1 MYTHIYTKNSIHTH
15 TCILCDC
22 TVFIF
27 LSSLWKEKKTPNNM
41 QLNVCTHD
49 KSHYG
54 TRQEIIYNVIL
65 MGEITI
71 IHDQRMHKTRNKNM
85 KKIDKSYL
93 I

>member
-1 MYTHIYTKNSIHTH
+1 
-15 TCILCDC
+15 
-22 TVFIF
+22 
-27 LSSLWKEKKTPNNM
+27 M

-85 KKIDKSYL
+85 KKINKSYL